1 MDMSWI
7 ILSALCGICIT
18 VHKKCVQKT
27 CVHFNIYLYT
37 MSKTQI
43 KLDVRVLNFCLGL
56 CSIEIFKLD
65 VQLNK
70 NQSIFINRLCLMW
83 AKVLG
88 EKKWT

>member
-1 MDMSWI
+1 
-7 ILSALCGICIT
+7 
-18 VHKKCVQKT
+18 
-27 CVHFNIYLYT
+27 

-83 AKVLG
+83 AEVLG
-88 EKKWT
+88 GKKWT

>member
-1 MDMSWI
+1 MEY
-7 ILSALCGICIT
+7 ALLFT
-18 VHKKCVQKT
+18 ENRQKT

-56 CSIEIFKLD
+56 CSIEIFKLN

-83 AKVLG
+83 AEVLG
-88 EKKWT
+88 GKKWT